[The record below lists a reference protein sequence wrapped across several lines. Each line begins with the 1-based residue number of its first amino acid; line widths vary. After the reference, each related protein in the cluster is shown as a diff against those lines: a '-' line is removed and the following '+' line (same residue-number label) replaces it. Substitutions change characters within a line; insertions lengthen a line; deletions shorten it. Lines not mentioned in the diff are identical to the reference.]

1 MLHKNHYVVRV
12 VGSLVQDPSVPYIGE
27 GRLVADSA
35 PSGVRNMGLPS
46 VHPAIPNNEEDAMT
60 EATSRT
66 DDDPVRDAFREVLGS
81 GGSDQAM
88 EEDDQDDEI
97 VWNPR

>member
-12 VGSLVQDPSVPYIGE
+12 VGSLVQDPSAPHISE
-27 GRLVADSA
+27 GRLVTDSA

-46 VHPAIPNNEEDAMT
+46 VLAVPDNEEDAMT

-81 GGSDQAM
+81 GGSDQVM
-88 EEDDQDDEI
+88 EEDDRDDEI

>member
-1 MLHKNHYVVRV
+1 MLQNSHYVVRV
-12 VGSLVQDPSVPYIGE
+12 ARSLVQDPSVPCISE
-27 GRLVADSA
+27 RR
-35 PSGVRNMGLPS
+35 PSDVRIPS
-46 VHPAIPNNEEDAMT
+46 VRPAVPDNEEDAMT

-81 GGSDQAM
+81 GSNQAI